1 MPKRIVVI
9 AVKGH
14 VAAEAW
20 YVLRFRASWSIIVVV
35 GREIFESEQTVW
47 RKEHGKKGKRR
58 SRVGQ
63 RDDQGEGMDGR
74 EAAQR
79 RLVPP
84 CH

>member
-35 GREIFESEQTVW
+35 GREIVF
-47 RKEHGKKGKRR
+47 RKRANGLAEGTWQEGKT
-58 SRVGQ
+58 
-63 RDDQGEGMDGR
+63 EI
-74 EAAQR
+74 
-79 RLVPP
+79 
-84 CH
+84 